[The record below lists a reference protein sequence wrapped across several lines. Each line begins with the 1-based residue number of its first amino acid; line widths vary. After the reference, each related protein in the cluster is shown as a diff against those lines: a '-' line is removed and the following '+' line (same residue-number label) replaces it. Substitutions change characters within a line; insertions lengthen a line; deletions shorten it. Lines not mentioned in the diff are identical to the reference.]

1 MQDLAS
7 QQRWN
12 SLEPAPIH
20 RRAGSEPFASF
31 AASTRTAACRAD
43 DYASPGLADAWAK
56 AIIRSWRTA
65 RAAGRLD
72 PDQPLYV
79 LDLAPG
85 SGHFARLLLHALRH
99 HLADTGISSFPS
111 AVHEVSESWTV
122 RYLACTTPGCDAIE
136 LDDDRFDTVLWSPL
150 DNSGPPPSSR
160 CAFHWHET
168 GNPLVVLA
176 LDYLQAFPGQLRAV
190 HYGQWMEGRVHV
202 ASECENHCE
211 LAYDWQAI
219 ADDEPYCPATLRQRY
234 LRTLSNSCVL
244 VPDAG
249 LRTLQRIAELTH
261 GRFLWLA
268 VDQGAVDE
276 RQLRFGAM
284 SPPATWS
291 YEAQH
296 VPVNFHAL
304 AYEQAARGA
313 WSWHGQQH
321 EHGMVVQAVWR
332 HDGIPVTQGDCS
344 AMAGHLQCF
353 QPDDATQLETLASA
367 LAPESAPSLHLALL
381 RSAHHDPRVLRATL
395 AAWLENPPE
404 LTDAERSHWGSVIAH
419 AWRVCPKGGDEA
431 DLRYSM
437 AVFAVQVGR
446 LDIARNMFKHDGN
459 SVCIAMCYSL
469 GGRIDLALSCLEA
482 LADSS
487 ADALRTD
494 LRQRLARWQA
504 LGWYHTEG
512 SHDGELCLVPLD
524 EGHAQ
529 ELYEQYR
536 DPQIGELTRLPDLDT
551 PEAARAWIAEQTQE
565 AGRATY
571 ALMHVDIGLIGVVS
585 AQAHDEDGYFYFW
598 IGSAHQG
605 RGYGRR
611 AARLLFE
618 QAERGGVRN
627 LFTSAYRSNWRSIE
641 ALAAMR
647 FQPLL
652 VKALAPD
659 DDLLFFVRHE
669 SDRRLNGTVLRARL
683 AALLSANDSPIVLA
697 AADSEATVAL
707 HTGCV

>member
-12 SLEPAPIH
+12 SPDPASIH
-20 RRAGSEPFASF
+20 RQAGSEPFASF

-43 DYASPGLADAWAK
+43 DYGSPGLADAWAN
-56 AIIRSWRTA
+56 AIITSWRVA

-72 PDQPLYV
+72 PDQPLYL

-99 HLADTGISSFPS
+99 HLADIGTSSSPS
-111 AVHEVSESWTV
+111 PVHDVSPSWTV
-122 RYLACTTPGCDAIE
+122 RYLACTTPGCEAIG
-136 LDDDRFDTVLWSPL
+136 LDDDHFDTVFWSPL
-150 DNSGPPPSSR
+150 DNSDPPPSHR
-160 CAFHWHET
+160 HAFLWHET
-168 GNPLVVLA
+168 GNPVVVLA
-176 LDYLQAFPGQLRAV
+176 LDYLQAFPGQLRAM
-190 HYGQWMEGRVHV
+190 HYGEWLEGRVHV
-202 ASECENHCE
+202 ALEHEKHCE

-219 ADDEPYCPATLRQRY
+219 ANDELYCPATLRQRY

-244 VPDAG
+244 IPDAG
-249 LRTLQRIAELTH
+249 LRALQRIAELTH

-276 RQLRFGAM
+276 KQLRFGAM
-284 SPPATWS
+284 SPPSTWS

-304 AYEQAARGA
+304 AYEQAGHGA

-321 EHGMVVQAVWR
+321 EHGMVVQAIWR
-332 HDGIPVTQGDCS
+332 HDGLAVTQGDCS
-344 AMAGHLQCF
+344 TMASHLRCF
-353 QPDDATQLETLASA
+353 QPDDAAQLETLASA

-395 AAWLENPPE
+395 AAWLEDPPE
-404 LTDAERSHWGSVIAH
+404 LTDAELSHWGDAIAR
-419 AWRVCPKGGDEA
+419 AWQVCPMGGDEA

-446 LDIARNMFKHDGN
+446 LDIARAVFKHDGN
-459 SVCIAMCYSL
+459 RACVAMCHSL
-469 GGRIDLALSCLEA
+469 GGRIDLASSCLEG
-482 LADSS
+482 LDDSS
-487 ADALRTD
+487 AETLQSD
-494 LRQRLARWQA
+494 LQQRLARWQA
-504 LGWYHTEG
+504 LGWYHAED

-524 EGHAQ
+524 EDHAQ

-585 AQAHDEDGYFYFW
+585 VQAHGEDGYFYFW
-598 IGSAHQG
+598 IGSAYQG
-605 RGYGRR
+605 RGFGRR
-611 AARLLFE
+611 AGYLLCR
-618 QAERGGVRN
+618 QAAWLGLQR
-627 LFTSAYRSNWRSIE
+627 LFTSAYRSNRRSID
-641 ALAAMR
+641 ALHVLEFR
-647 FQPLL
+647 PLPMQA
-652 VKALAPD
+652 VPPD
-659 DDLLFFVRHE
+659 DDLLFFVRSMHDSVPPTMME
-669 SDRRLNGTVLRARL
+669 ERLE
-683 AALLSANDSPIVLA
+683 ALLRVTKSPIRLSSPC
-697 AADSEATVAL
+697 DSGAESSERES
-707 HTGCV
+707 